1 MDKKA
6 VFMRAGSFLRLIIC
20 VLLAVLLLISPIIL
34 TEHDC
39 SSDLCVLCL
48 LSSSLS
54 FGTLLFVAFS
64 LILVLE
70 LLRCSAHNAN
80 RRKTETLVALK
91 RKLSI

>member
-6 VFMRAGSFLRLIIC
+6 VFVRVSSFLRLIVC

-39 SSDLCVLCL
+39 SSELCVLCL

-54 FGTLLFVAFS
+54 FSALLFVAFS
-64 LILVLE
+64 FIFVLG
-70 LLRCSAHNAN
+70 LLRCTAHNAN
-80 RRKTETLVALK
+80 RRKSETLVALK